1 MIRSSLNGS
10 HLHAKMKDGGVCQKK
25 GPLSRKQK
33 VEFDMIFCGFRRIG
47 LYRHKPSN
55 HDEGGVL
62 VLFIAVAKTGRF
74 VRMDFFDKVHM
85 PDVILVKRCCKNNG
99 EIIRAALQGRLSQEQ
114 LNREMEN
121 EEYELF
127 LRIRSQSRT
136 GGRGR
141 KVFRP
146 RWEKYPTEVYRRK
159 AALLPNRVTGLF

>member
-1 MIRSSLNGS
+1 M
-10 HLHAKMKDGGVCQKK
+10 M
-25 GPLSRKQK
+25 
-33 VEFDMIFCGFRRIG
+33 FCGFRRIG
-47 LYRHKPSN
+47 LYCHKPSN

-62 VLFIAVAKTGRF
+62 VFIAVAKTGRF

-136 GGRGR
+136 GGPGR

-159 AALLPNRVTGLF
+159 VLQGEFRDRVLRSLGEETTLTMKSSSENEVLGT